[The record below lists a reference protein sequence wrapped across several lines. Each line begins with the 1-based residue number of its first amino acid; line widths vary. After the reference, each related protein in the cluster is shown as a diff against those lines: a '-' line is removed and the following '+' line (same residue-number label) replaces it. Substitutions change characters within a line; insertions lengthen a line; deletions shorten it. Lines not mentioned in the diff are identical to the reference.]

1 MKDPKDPQCV
11 FKEGAG
17 DNGRVVMLRGIGV
30 TRDAPR
36 FEKWLAGLLG
46 EFSAWRGW
54 IGVFGSVCCCCL
66 RRLEAGGFCCLPSC
80 AGGSQVARREGDG
93 PWRHGHGE
101 SRHRASARLPNW
113 DRITGPDPQVRNGQ
127 PAGECSWR
135 SWRLHLFFLDRI
147 CALCINRKNPMS
159 HQAPT
164 SGMTIEAED
173 DSKHDGKRWRGRR
186 SQGGVGPGG
195 ILGMTRGKPC
205 FADHGDQDFFNR
217 SNDCEWRRRVG
228 PTSIISNECCTPEL
242 GNGGPHEAASF
253 LMV

>member
-1 MKDPKDPQCV
+1 M
-11 FKEGAG
+11 
-17 DNGRVVMLRGIGV
+17 I
-30 TRDAPR
+30 
-36 FEKWLAGLLG
+36 
-46 EFSAWRGW
+46 
-54 IGVFGSVCCCCL
+54 
-66 RRLEAGGFCCLPSC
+66 
-80 AGGSQVARREGDG
+80 
-93 PWRHGHGE
+93 
-101 SRHRASARLPNW
+101 
-113 DRITGPDPQVRNGQ
+113 
-127 PAGECSWR
+127 
-135 SWRLHLFFLDRI
+135 
-147 CALCINRKNPMS
+147 NPMS

-186 SQGGVGPGG
+186 SQGGVGPG

-205 FADHGDQDFFNR
+205 FADCGDQGFFNR

>member
-1 MKDPKDPQCV
+1 MLLVAVLVGPEAVEIWRYPARGQQKAVAMTSGCKWPNIMKDPKDPQCV

-17 DNGRVVMLRGIGV
+17 DNGRGVMLRGIGV

-113 DRITGPDPQVRNGQ
+113 DRITVPDPQVRNGQ

-135 SWRLHLFFLDRI
+135 SWRLHLFFF
-147 CALCINRKNPMS
+147 
-159 HQAPT
+159 
-164 SGMTIEAED
+164 G
-173 DSKHDGKRWRGRR
+173 
-186 SQGGVGPGG
+186 
-195 ILGMTRGKPC
+195 
-205 FADHGDQDFFNR
+205 
-217 SNDCEWRRRVG
+217 
-228 PTSIISNECCTPEL
+228 
-242 GNGGPHEAASF
+242 
-253 LMV
+253 